1 MSLQRRKQPNQ
12 YFQKQE
18 IKIFFLLKAQNY
30 YWVWKDTDTHAHA
43 DSHRVQDYFFPPIL
57 SNNNNSGQNEWSHNI
72 ISYRITAP
80 WLPRFHTLTVLSY
93 LIIFP
98 FFHPPPF
105 FLFSHSFL
113 SSVLGSVC
121 DSGPPPPPIPLHPG
135 WCMACGNNVS
145 AGLLFCLLY
154 IWQAWV
160 SVRLG
165 SYLIRPNAGLKQS

>member
-1 MSLQRRKQPNQ
+1 MTISKQL
-12 YFQKQE
+12 
-18 IKIFFLLKAQNY
+18 FLLNHKR
-30 YWVWKDTDTHAHA
+30 TH
-43 DSHRVQDYFFPPIL
+43 RIQTCMLVEF
-57 SNNNNSGQNEWSHNI
+57 
-72 ISYRITAP
+72 RITYFPSFFSLVKMNKVTILFLMALQYRDFTHLQYYPISSSFSSSSPPAP
-80 WLPRFHTLTVLSY
+80 RLLFY
-93 LIIFP
+93 Q
-98 FFHPPPF
+98 PP

-113 SSVLGSVC
+113 SS
-121 DSGPPPPPIPLHPG
+121 PLSWGQRVIQRALPLRPG